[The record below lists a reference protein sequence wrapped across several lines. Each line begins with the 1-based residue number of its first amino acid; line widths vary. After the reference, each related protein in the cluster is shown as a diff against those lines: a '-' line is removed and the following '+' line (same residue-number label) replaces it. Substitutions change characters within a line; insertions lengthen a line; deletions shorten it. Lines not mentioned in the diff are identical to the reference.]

1 MWTAR
6 LTQASAGKTLNV
18 VLAHDDVTYFIS
30 LDDWWVMSA
39 TQYLADKALKESNLD
54 FKMSEL
60 YGPPRSRQPVWTTDL
75 VSNGDSYD
83 VHLIGNGSRVAVF
96 SLDEFAKLSAT
107 EFAVEDAVEVAG
119 GLAPYGRNAQEVD
132 EHFEGELN
140 DQDDEIDEGPVRGPW
155 ESPRKR

>member
-60 YGPPRSRQPVWTTDL
+60 WPSTQPTTCVDHGP
-75 VSNGDSYD
+75 G
-83 VHLIGNGSRVAVF
+83 
-96 SLDEFAKLSAT
+96 
-107 EFAVEDAVEVAG
+107 
-119 GLAPYGRNAQEVD
+119 
-132 EHFEGELN
+132 FEW
-140 DQDDEIDEGPVRGPW
+140 R
-155 ESPRKR
+155 